1 MLAKRSIIEILHEIL
16 QMQGR
21 KKTHIQYQAA
31 LTYPQVNRYLQ
42 GMSAR
47 GLIEQGKDDRGAN
60 IYNVTEKGREL
71 YKHLSLVMAYLEL
84 DGSHAA

>member
-16 QMQGR
+16 KMEGR

-42 GMSAR
+42 GLSAR
-47 GLIEQGKDDRGAN
+47 GLMEMEQDDRGGN
-60 IYNVTEKGREL
+60 IYRVTDKGKEL
-71 YKHLSLVMAYLEL
+71 SKHLSLVMGFLEL
-84 DGSHAA
+84 RDSDEA

>member
-16 QMQGR
+16 QLEGR

-42 GMSAR
+42 GMSDR
-47 GLIEQGKDDRGAN
+47 GLIEQGKDERGAN
-60 IYNVTEKGREL
+60 IYNVTDKGREL
-71 YKHLSLVMAYLEL
+71 SKHLSLVMSYLDL
-84 DGSHAA
+84 NGNHAA

>member
-16 QMQGR
+16 QMEGR

-47 GLIEQGKDDRGAN
+47 GLIKKGQDERGGN

-71 YKHLSLVMAYLEL
+71 SKHLSLIMAYL
-84 DGSHAA
+84 DINDRHAA